1 MLQILTHRILNSS
14 LLLGS
19 LFLLTSC
26 EGQVNTSPDDPYQA
40 SHPEEFAKYWFAG
53 KAELNSYDLDQM
65 RYGEKREGEA
75 VMIFVTEDFLPDD
88 QVKKEFGDKPATS
101 ILKLNALKKFVT
113 GIYDYS
119 IMTSAF
125 TPIEF
130 RKYPSTLKVTFSSQD
145 WCGQVFGQMNLRDR
159 KLHFQTL
166 SYFQAEGDQELSLE
180 ATYIEDDIWN
190 RMRLEPQTLP
200 LGKIEMVPSMEYLRL
215 KHKDVKAYTCE
226 ANLFLQVNDS
236 KSGEEFYSY
245 QLFYPELDRKLIV
258 NCESR
263 FPFRI
268 LGWQEVWDTTS
279 ENPQKTEAKLKET
292 LIKPYWE
299 LNAVKNEA
307 LRDSL
312 GLEFKIGP

>member
-1 MLQILTHRILNSS
+1 MLTFKISKYIFIFLSLFILTA
-14 LLLGS
+14 
-19 LFLLTSC
+19 C
-26 EGQVNTSPDDPYQA
+26 DAQVNTSPDDPYQS

-75 VMIFVTEDFLPDD
+75 VMIFVTEDFLPNE

-101 ILKLNALKKFVT
+101 IIKLNALKKFVT

-119 IMTSAF
+119 VMTSAF

-159 KLHFQTL
+159 KLEFQSR
-166 SYFQAEGDQELSLE
+166 SYFQAEGDEE
-180 ATYIEDDIWN
+180 IAIDATYIEDDIWN

-200 LGKIEMVPSMEYLRL
+200 LGKIDMVPSMEFMRL
-215 KHKDVKAYTCE
+215 KHKDVKAYRCE

-268 LGWQEVWDTTS
+268 LGWEEIWNASS
-279 ENPQKTEAKLKET
+279 ENSQRTQATLKET
-292 LIKPYWE
+292 LIMPYWE
-299 LNAVKNEA
+299 LNGVKNKA

-312 GLEFKIGP
+312 GLDYKIGR